1 MYFVDRIDVP
11 GLGNRG
17 YLAGGPDQAVVVDP
31 PRDIDRVI
39 EAAARR
45 GVRVTHVVETH
56 VHNDYVTGGLEL
68 ARITGAAY
76 LVPAGARVAY
86 DRVPVA
92 DGDSVEIEAGLV
104 LRALATPG
112 HTPHHTA
119 YVLEEAGLAVAVFT
133 GGSLLIGTVGRPD
146 LVEPRLTGE
155 LARAQHASAHRLA
168 AELPDETAVLP
179 THGFGSFC
187 SAGTAAGDDAT
198 TIGRERGANEALV
211 KDADTFVAD
220 LLAGLDDVPAYYA
233 HMGPLN
239 SAGPAPVDLT
249 PPAPADAEEIAAR
262 LAAGE
267 WVVDLRNRVAF
278 AEGHVAGTLN
288 FEAEGQLATYL
299 AWLLPWGKPVTLLA
313 ESADQ
318 LARAQR
324 ELTRVGIDRPAAAST
339 GTPAGWLRPGERPR
353 TFPRATFADL
363 MAELTDVRQE
373 LAGADIGRPTG
384 SPAQWLRPGEQPHTL
399 PHGTV
404 SDPAA
409 QLASTQQ
416 DSARDDSN
424 RPTTTGRRP
433 FAGPAGKEDTQVVIL
448 DVRRDSERAD
458 GHIAGSLHIP
468 LHQLRDRLA
477 EIPDGTVW
485 VHCAGGMRAAI
496 AASLLDAAGR
506 VVVAVDDGFGA
517 AREAGLPMA
526 RVTPAEAH
534 ELTGA
539 DGTAVLLDVREAE
552 EWAAGHAVDA
562 VHAPLSA
569 LTAGASLPGA
579 AQGRPLITICRSGKR
594 SRQAATLLTARGA
607 EVSDVIGG
615 MGAWVGAGLPTE
627 TGGGLP
633 PEANLPVPNG
643 SGTQAEAGLSAA
655 AGSGLPAPS
664 DLSAATASRP
674 HTAAFSDGGTV
685 A

>member
-17 YLAGGPDQAVVVDP
+17 YLAGGPHRTVVIDP

-39 EAAARR
+39 GAAARR
-45 GVRVTHVVETH
+45 GVRITHVVETH

-68 ARITGAAY
+68 ARVTGAAY

-86 DRVPVA
+86 DRVPVT
-92 DGDSVEIEAGLV
+92 DGDSVGIEEGLV

-119 YVLEEAGLAVAVFT
+119 YVLEEDGVAVAVFT

-155 LARAQHASAHRLA
+155 LARAQYDSAQRLA

-187 SAGTAAGDDAT
+187 SAGTATGDAT
-198 TIGRERGANEALV
+198 TIGRERASNAALV
-211 KDADTFVAD
+211 KDADTFVAE

-233 HMGPLN
+233 HMGPMN
-239 SAGPAPVDLT
+239 SEGPAPVDLT
-249 PPAPADAEEIAAR
+249 PPAPADAVEIAAR

-278 AEGHVAGTLN
+278 AEGHIAGSVN
-288 FEAEGQLATYL
+288 FEATGQLATYL

-313 ESADQ
+313 ESASQ
-318 LARAQR
+318 LAEAQR
-324 ELTRVGIDRPAAAST
+324 ELVRVGVDRPAAAAT
-339 GTPAGWLRPGERPR
+339 GSPAAWLRPGEQPR

-363 MAELTDVRQE
+363 AEH
-373 LAGADIGRPTG
+373 GR
-384 SPAQWLRPGEQPHTL
+384 E
-399 PHGTV
+399 
-404 SDPAA
+404 
-409 QLASTQQ
+409 
-416 DSARDDSN
+416 
-424 RPTTTGRRP
+424 
-433 FAGPAGKEDTQVVIL
+433 EVVLL
-448 DVRRDSERAD
+448 DVRRDSERAG

-468 LHQLRDRLA
+468 LHQMRDRLA

-506 VVVAVDDGFGA
+506 VVVAIDDGFAA

-526 RVTPAEAH
+526 RVTPAEAL
-534 ELTGA
+534 ELMGA
-539 DGTAVLLDVREAE
+539 DGAAVLLDVREAE
-552 EWAAGHAVDA
+552 EWEAGHAVGA

-569 LTAGASLPGA
+569 LAAGASLPGSA
-579 AQGRPLITICRSGKR
+579 RRRPLIAICRSGKR
-594 SRQAATLLTARGA
+594 SREAAALLTARGA
-607 EVSDVIGG
+607 EAADVIGG
-615 MGAWVGAGLPTE
+615 MRAWTEAGLPTTTANGRRTAADSPTPTTRE
-627 TGGGLP
+627 RPADAGRPTTGATEP
-633 PEANLPVPNG
+633 PAD
-643 SGTQAEAGLSAA
+643 AGPTTTTSAPPA
-655 AGSGLPAPS
+655 HAGRRTTATIELAADAGSPFQPTSELPAE
-664 DLSAATASRP
+664 SRG
-674 HTAAFSDGGTV
+674 DGGPV
-685 A
+685 G